1 MPSFVP
7 EQLYSG
13 SWMGKKK
20 IDQNDK
26 LYESRKEK
34 RENKDKKWKNLY
46 KNNSYYSSLE
56 EFGSKLSS
64 SSLNKTGLVT

>member
-1 MPSFVP
+1 MAHGW
-7 EQLYSG
+7 EK
-13 SWMGKKK
+13 KKK